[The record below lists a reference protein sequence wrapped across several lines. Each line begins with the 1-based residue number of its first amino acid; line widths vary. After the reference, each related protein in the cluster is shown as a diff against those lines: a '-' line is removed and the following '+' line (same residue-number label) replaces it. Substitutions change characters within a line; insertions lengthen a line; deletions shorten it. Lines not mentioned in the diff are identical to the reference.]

1 MPPMMP
7 PITIKSPVE
16 PSSTKSSPS
25 NGANL
30 PVITDDRSALMES
43 IRNGTKLRKV
53 DQISVGSSG
62 SGDARSDLLNE
73 IRHGTTLRPAEER
86 VLSSRLS
93 NDDAAPTDALALAL
107 RRALEQRKGAIQS
120 DSDDNSSE
128 SFDNDNEW
136 DD

>member
-1 MPPMMP
+1 M
-7 PITIKSPVE
+7 
-16 PSSTKSSPS
+16 
-25 NGANL
+25 
-30 PVITDDRSALMES
+30 
-43 IRNGTKLRKV
+43 

-62 SGDARSDLLNE
+62 SGDARNDLLNE

-86 VLSSRLS
+86 VLGNRLS
-93 NDDAAPTDALALAL
+93 DEAAPTDALALAL

-120 DSDDNSSE
+120 DSDDDSSE